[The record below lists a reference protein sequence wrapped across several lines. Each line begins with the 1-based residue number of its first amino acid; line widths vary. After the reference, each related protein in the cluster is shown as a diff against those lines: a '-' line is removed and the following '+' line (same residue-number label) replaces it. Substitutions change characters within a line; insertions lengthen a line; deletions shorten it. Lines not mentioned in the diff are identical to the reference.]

1 MVPAN
6 CARVDENAA
15 AAEVGS
21 TDELIATNKRNVSS
35 PASKFASDNKNDD
48 QFKAFG
54 DGLISGGSGP
64 GGWVGQDNAHGQGMA
79 DVSIVGDGNVFGDN
93 IAGNA
98 EVFVAAQ
105 DTASTACVLDYSGLC
120 NNVTDRQVPPSA
132 VAIKSVLDSGA
143 NDYCASGMEGDGN
156 ICASVGG
163 ARTYNTKV
171 LKKRK
176 RRLSRNRDC
185 RPGSDMKRTSFDH
198 SAYRAAQGTSILSTN
213 QDSKTPPVARSLS
226 KRGHPPTKAE
236 VKKMNQRLVDEN
248 HRLKKDFHKT
258 HHRLKTLL
266 ADKKDLLRRLR
277 LESKGTNKLIQ
288 SIQDEAQD
296 TMERAHDILSEANRS
311 KKDAEMLKDDIQ
323 INQNTLLGMQ
333 MGIRKQSAQLKKQ
346 AARMTQTH
354 ARRNHALL
362 QQQTLI
368 DHNVNTEKQQ
378 WNTTLILTQRKM
390 QSSIKQLQKELVMW
404 QVLNQEAELRC
415 EDAQLELHR
424 QKSNG
429 RNQVLQPNKW
439 KKKSEFGWR
448 MDIDVELFENYHDT
462 VDDNVDVDDYMNLNV
477 DDDDSD
483 DDIDSSDSDNGEES
497 VLDYGTDS
505 SDSD

>member
-1 MVPAN
+1 
-6 CARVDENAA
+6 
-15 AAEVGS
+15 
-21 TDELIATNKRNVSS
+21 
-35 PASKFASDNKNDD
+35 
-48 QFKAFG
+48 
-54 DGLISGGSGP
+54 
-64 GGWVGQDNAHGQGMA
+64 
-79 DVSIVGDGNVFGDN
+79 
-93 IAGNA
+93 
-98 EVFVAAQ
+98 
-105 DTASTACVLDYSGLC
+105 
-120 NNVTDRQVPPSA
+120 
-132 VAIKSVLDSGA
+132 
-143 NDYCASGMEGDGN
+143 
-156 ICASVGG
+156 
-163 ARTYNTKV
+163 
-171 LKKRK
+171 
-176 RRLSRNRDC
+176 
-185 RPGSDMKRTSFDH
+185 MKRTSFDH

-362 QQQTLI
+362 QQQKLI